1 MTPSARQFLIDKGI
15 EILKD
20 GAVVTNSKKAEVEEK
35 KEIVEKIIEKPI
47 TPKYI
52 GLAGESYFEK
62 PEHMTQI

>member
-1 MTPSARQFLIDKGI
+1 M
-15 EILKD
+15 LKD

-62 PEHMTQI
+62 PEHMTQISRRKHFG